1 MWAARCREKQSQWP
15 GQAGSVDVHQQ
26 WNTRQ
31 NRNGLPIKVQRSS
44 PIHAITDGRAGN
56 VRQAVALAR
65 ALQPGPVTRLA
76 LQPRAPWRWAA
87 PRQLPGAE
95 RAYGSDFAN
104 LLEHAPALAI
114 GCGRQ
119 AALALR
125 QLRARGSAVV
135 QILNPRINPRHW
147 DLVITPEHD
156 NLRGANVLSL
166 QGSLNPVN
174 DEWLA
179 WGRAAFAH
187 IGQLPGPRTAVLVGG
202 PTDHARWDEA
212 AMSACFAQIAGQ
224 VRAQGGSVLATTS
237 RRTPP
242 AVAQAML
249 AAFAN
254 LPRVIWSDG
263 GDGTNPYAGLLGW
276 ADQIVVTP
284 DSVNLLSEACATRAP
299 VCVLL
304 PGSAQG
310 RMARFQRSLHERGR
324 LLNTLAALGDGH
336 HTIEPL
342 RETGRIAAEVRTR
355 LGR

>member
-1 MWAARCREKQSQWP
+1 M
-15 GQAGSVDVHQQ
+15 AGSVDPCHL

-31 NRNGLPIKVQRSS
+31 NRNGLTIKVQRSN

-56 VRQAVALAR
+56 LRQAVALAR
-65 ALQPGPVTRLA
+65 ALQPGTIARLA

-87 PRQLPGAE
+87 PRRLPGSDQ
-95 RAYGSDFAN
+95 AYGAEFST
-104 LLEHAPALAI
+104 LLETPPALAI

-125 QLRARGSAVV
+125 QLRARGSQVV
-135 QILNPRINPRHW
+135 QILNPRLNPKLW

-156 NLRGANVLSL
+156 RLRGSNVLSL

-174 DEWLA
+174 DDWLA

-187 IGQLPGPRTAVLVGG
+187 IGHLPGPRTAVLVGG

-212 AMSACFAQIAGQ
+212 AMSACFAQIARQ

-242 AVAQAML
+242 TVAQAML
-249 AAFAN
+249 TAFAS

-284 DSVNLLSEACATRAP
+284 DSVNLLSEACATRVP

-304 PGSAQG
+304 PDSARG
-310 RMARFQRSLHERGR
+310 RMARFQRDLREQGR
-324 LLNTLAALGDGH
+324 LLASLPALLDRGH
-336 HTIEPL
+336 IIEPL
-342 RETGRIAAEVRTR
+342 RETGRIAREVRAR
-355 LGR
+355 LGL

>member
-1 MWAARCREKQSQWP
+1 M
-15 GQAGSVDVHQQ
+15 QQ
-26 WNTRQ
+26 
-31 NRNGLPIKVQRSS
+31 PS
-44 PIHAITDGRAGN
+44 PIQAITDGRAGN
-56 VRQAVALAR
+56 LRQAVALAR
-65 ALQPGPVTRLA
+65 ALQPGTIARLA

-87 PRQLPGAE
+87 PRRLPGSDQ
-95 RAYGSDFAN
+95 AYGAEFST
-104 LLEHAPALAI
+104 LLETPPALAI

-125 QLRARGSAVV
+125 QLRARGSQVV
-135 QILNPRINPRHW
+135 QILNPRLNPKLW

-156 NLRGANVLSL
+156 RLRGSNVLSL
-166 QGSLNPVN
+166 QGSLNPV
-174 DEWLA
+174 DDDWLA

-187 IGQLPGPRTAVLVGG
+187 IGHLPGPRTAVLVGG

-212 AMSACFAQIAGQ
+212 AMSACFAQIARQ

-249 AAFAN
+249 TAFAS

-284 DSVNLLSEACATRAP
+284 DSVNLLSEACATRVP
-299 VCVLL
+299 V
-304 PGSAQG
+304 
-310 RMARFQRSLHERGR
+310 
-324 LLNTLAALGDGH
+324 
-336 HTIEPL
+336 
-342 RETGRIAAEVRTR
+342 
-355 LGR
+355 